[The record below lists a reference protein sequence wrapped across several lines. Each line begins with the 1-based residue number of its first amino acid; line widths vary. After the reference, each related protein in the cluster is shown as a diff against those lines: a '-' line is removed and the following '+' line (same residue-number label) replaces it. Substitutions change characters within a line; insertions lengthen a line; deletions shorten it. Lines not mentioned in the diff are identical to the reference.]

1 MESNHSDH
9 RKVYAKGYFDGV
21 AAAEGSM
28 TPSRYQAN
36 LNGQTSVARK
46 VFELVP
52 IKEAWTP
59 IEIVAA
65 LNRATKSS
73 MDFKVL
79 TGCLNTLKES
89 GLVREPTRG
98 HFQRVEVKEKEERMV
113 DFNARPIVT
122 PKSPVSAAAPA
133 PAPAAKSPIEIL
145 SEISGRLV
153 GVNAEI
159 KRIAS
164 DIETAAL
171 VIEEGMAAN
180 EENLGKLRQLQ
191 SILKSLS

>member
-1 MESNHSDH
+1 MDDPRQGH
-9 RKVYAKGYFDGV
+9 RKIYAKGYFDGM

-52 IKEAWTP
+52 IKEAWTAL
-59 IEIVAA
+59 EIVAA

-79 TGCLNTLKES
+79 QGCLNTLKES
-89 GLVREPTRG
+89 GLVREPKRG
-98 HFQRVEVKEKEERMV
+98 HFQRVEVKEKAEEKMV

-122 PKSPVSAAAPA
+122 PRLPVSAPSVPA
-133 PAPAAKSPIEIL
+133 KTPIEIL